1 MSLFPFRCGNL
12 NFSSGEFCHNCKR
25 PRYSSVTTVEGI
37 AFSMK
42 GKGLRDNHPLR
53 LYLSLHFLNVAVVTG
68 ADRQLEESSTKRV
81 LSGYVHG
88 EWARCSASCWAR
100 QNEICIL
107 KDVRLWSL
115 HSWYNGSSVFFA
127 G

>member
-1 MSLFPFRCGNL
+1 MQGARFADHELQRDRSD
-12 NFSSGEFCHNCKR
+12 
-25 PRYSSVTTVEGI
+25 YADDEGI
-37 AFSMK
+37 AFSKK

-53 LYLSLHFLNVAVVTG
+53 LDLSLHFLNVADGVVTG
-68 ADRQLEESSTKRV
+68 ADRQLEEPSTQRV

-88 EWARCSASCWAR
+88 EGARCSASCWAR

-115 HSWYNGSSVFFA
+115 YSWYNGSSVFFA